1 MTAIPDGYTHT
12 THAHTHTHTHN
23 HQLARD
29 LKLKDGL
36 LKQYAR
42 ELETRG
48 EHVTIMCVG
57 ESGVRKK

>member
-1 MTAIPDGYTHT
+1 MGIHT
-12 THAHTHTHTHN
+12 PHTHTHSLSHTHT

-57 ESGVRKK
+57 ESGVRKNKK